1 MWLITLF
8 DLPVTTKAERIRA
21 TKFRNQ
27 LLDMGFQ
34 MSQFSVYMKYCPS
47 TENADFVKEKIKKIV
62 PKYGNVKVIQITD
75 KQFGNILHLSSEENN
90 AIHNE
95 QLALF

>member
-1 MWLITLF
+1 MWLIVLF
-8 DLPVTTKAERIRA
+8 DLPVSTKADRISA
-21 TKFRNQ
+21 SKFRHN
-27 LLDMGFQ
+27 LLDLGFQ

-47 TENADFVKEKIKKIV
+47 TENANNIKEKIKKMV

-75 KQFGNILHLSSEENN
+75 KQFANILHLSSDKNN

>member
-1 MWLITLF
+1 MT
-8 DLPVTTKAERIRA
+8 
-21 TKFRNQ
+21 
-27 LLDMGFQ
+27 
-34 MSQFSVYMKYCPS
+34 QFSVYMKYCPS
-47 TENADFVKEKIKKIV
+47 TENAESVKEKIKKIV

-75 KQFGNILHLSSEENN
+75 KQFGNILHLSSQKNN